1 MHLKLS
7 RSRSRRR
14 HPVLFLAY
22 SAWAPI
28 LGGVWIVSLAHSA
41 WADPEPATIQ
51 GVPQQVVPQVAE
63 VGLGDFTLSTGTTS
77 ILGGSGSGSSGGS
90 GGTGGGSSTNSDA
103 LDTMMGTSWG
113 GAAAQNAQA
122 LGVNSTALA
131 ATCLMESGCQNI
143 SGSGSAQG
151 TFQMMPSTYNAMMT
165 AALSQDPNLG
175 SNIVSGSAGM
185 TDPATESIA
194 AAEYLRQGA
203 QYLQNNG
210 VSQPTVLDVRG
221 YYNFGPQGGAA
232 LANASDGDSIASTL
246 SMYTPSQLAQNGIT
260 SGETVGQWKTSV
272 SSKLGNSASAPV
284 LT

>member
-1 MHLKLS
+1 M
-7 RSRSRRR
+7 
-14 HPVLFLAY
+14 
-22 SAWAPI
+22 
-28 LGGVWIVSLAHSA
+28 
-41 WADPEPATIQ
+41 TIQ

-151 TFQMMPSTYNAMMT
+151 AFQMMPSTYNAMMT

>member
-1 MHLKLS
+1 MHLKPSWPKRRYQRLAVFGHLS
-7 RSRSRRR
+7 VWST
-14 HPVLFLAY
+14 V
-22 SAWAPI
+22 
-28 LGGVWIVSLAHSA
+28 LGGTWALPLGQSA
-41 WADPEPATIQ
+41 WADPQPVTIQ
-51 GVPQQVVPQVAE
+51 GVPQQVIPQAAE
-63 VGLGDFTLSTGTTS
+63 IGLGDFTLSTGTTS
-77 ILGGSGSGSSGGS
+77 IFGGSGSGS
-90 GGTGGGSSTNSDA
+90 GGGSSTSSDA

-113 GAAAQNAQA
+113 SAAAQNAGA

-151 TFQMMPSTYNAMMT
+151 AFQMMPSTYTAMLT
-165 AALSQDPNLG
+165 AALSQDPNLA

-232 LANASDGDSIASTL
+232 LANASDDDSIASTL
-246 SMYTPSQLAQNGIT
+246 SMYTPYQLAQNGIT
-260 SGETVGQWKTSV
+260 SGETVGQWKSSV
-272 SSKLGNSASAPV
+272 STKLGNSASAPV